1 MKFAAAC
8 SQEPNLTAAIAAAQ
22 RELIDRLEGA
32 ADLTMVFVSHDH
44 RADFPTLAARL
55 QESFPSRVLLGS
67 VGETIIAGES
77 EWESGPAI
85 AIWSATL
92 PEYQLRPFA
101 MEFESTPDGVVCSGI
116 PEDLADEADRV
127 RAFLL
132 LGEPYTSAPHAV
144 IDRFGDEFP
153 NAPVIGGMA
162 SGASRPGENSLFFSH
177 DAIPA
182 GAVAVALLD
191 GPPVHTLVSQ
201 GCRPVGETYV
211 ITRAERNVVLELG
224 GKPALHRVQE
234 VYQGASAG
242 DKKLLESGLH
252 LGVAMSEY
260 RDSFGRGDFL
270 VANVLGADRNSGAI
284 ATGHHVRK
292 GQTVQF
298 HVRDA
303 ASADADL
310 TGLLERAKAAHPG
323 GVDGALL
330 FSCNGRG
337 TRMFPEPNHDAAAI
351 QRVLGPVPLAGMFAA
366 GEIGPVG
373 KQTYMHGFTASAA
386 LFVDAPLS
394 ASGGT

>member
-8 SQEPNLTAAIAAAQ
+8 SQQPDLTLAIAAAQ
-22 RELIDRLEGA
+22 RELIGQLDGAA
-32 ADLTMVFVSHDH
+32 ADLTLVFVSHEH
-44 RADFPTLAARL
+44 RDSFPTLAAKL
-55 QESFPSRVLLGS
+55 QEFIPSRVLLGS
-67 VGETIIAGES
+67 VGETIIAGDC

-85 AIWSATL
+85 AIWSAAL
-92 PEYQLRPFA
+92 PEYELRPFA
-101 MEFESTPDGVVCSGI
+101 IEFESTPDGVICSGI
-116 PEDLADEADRV
+116 PEDLADEAERV
-127 RAFLL
+127 RAFLM
-132 LGEPYTSAPHAV
+132 LGEPYSSAPNAV
-144 IDRFGDEFP
+144 IDRLGDEFP
-153 NAPVIGGMA
+153 NTPVIGGMA
-162 SGASRPGENSLFFSH
+162 SGASRPGENCLFFGN
-177 DAIPA
+177 AAVPT
-182 GAVAVALLD
+182 GAVAAALLD
-191 GPPVHTLVSQ
+191 GPPVNTLVSQ

-211 ITRAERNVVLELG
+211 VTRAERNVVLELG

-234 VYQGASAG
+234 VYQAASAD

-310 TGLLERAKAAHPG
+310 TSLLERAKAAHPT
-323 GVDGALL
+323 GVEGALL

-337 TRMFPEPNHDAAAI
+337 TRMFPEPHHDAAAI
-351 QRVLGPVPLAGMFAA
+351 QRVLGPLPLAGMFAA

-373 KQTYMHGFTASAA
+373 KQTYMHGFTASVA
-386 LFVDAPLS
+386 LFVDAQ
-394 ASGGT
+394 